1 MAKAAVLHDWQGVA
15 QNSAKLV
22 AAPSARRGG
31 FFEQEFVDEVDTAA
45 KLADFDI
52 VLSMRERTP
61 TVPPSW
67 LRYGRGKYIARTLKK
82 CAPLKRTMTSHPA
95 NSPLSNSEKLRQN
108 GDGVNRTRRSAT

>member
-67 LRYGRGKYIARTLKK
+67 LRYGRGKYMRSPEANNDQPPREFSVIQLREAKTEWRRRKPD
-82 CAPLKRTMTSHPA
+82 APLSD
-95 NSPLSNSEKLRQN
+95 LI
-108 GDGVNRTRRSAT
+108 